1 VLELDSASIDAGPYC
16 AAEPP
21 FKGQPQRNRNG
32 NHRRYFATIQAV
44 AIVAELSAVIGL
56 FRGQFHTIC
65 SQ

>member
-1 VLELDSASIDAGPYC
+1 MPAFVIVLPNRRSRAN
-16 AAEPP
+16 
-21 FKGQPQRNRNG
+21 RNVYRNG